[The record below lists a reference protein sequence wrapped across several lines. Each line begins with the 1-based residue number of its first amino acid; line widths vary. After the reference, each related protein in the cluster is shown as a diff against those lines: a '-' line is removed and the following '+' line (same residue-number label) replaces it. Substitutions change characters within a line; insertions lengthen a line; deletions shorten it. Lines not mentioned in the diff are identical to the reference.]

1 MFKNI
6 KKGKT
11 NIDCFNKGGKYI
23 GFSFNFIYCTYG
35 NNYHTDCKSRNKNYK
50 TSYQFTK

>member
-11 NIDCFNKGGKYI
+11 NINCFIKGGKYI
-23 GFSFNFIYCTYG
+23 GFSFNFFYFPHIF
-35 NNYHTDCKSRNKNYK
+35 
-50 TSYQFTK
+50 TSFLDF